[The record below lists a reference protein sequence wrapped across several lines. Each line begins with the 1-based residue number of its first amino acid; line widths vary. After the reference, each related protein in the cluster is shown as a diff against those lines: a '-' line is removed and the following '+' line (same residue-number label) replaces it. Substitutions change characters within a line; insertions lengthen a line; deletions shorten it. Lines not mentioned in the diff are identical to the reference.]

1 MSQNNKQDKADRM
14 PEAAKHRRPRRRSH
28 ASKSKRAG
36 SGRAVRLT
44 PERREETDASVV
56 ALCFWLLAARI
67 VQEAE
72 DNGDLECPDPSTHDD
87 GADGAES

>member
-1 MSQNNKQDKADRM
+1 MSQNNQRDGAERTPKA
-14 PEAAKHRRPRRRSH
+14 ANSRRPRRRSH
-28 ASKSKRAG
+28 DSKSKRAG

-44 PERREETDASVV
+44 PERREQTDASVV

-87 GADGAES
+87 GAEGAES